1 MRIAVLTAIFAGC
14 AFAQT
19 QSAPDARQIDVQ
31 EIMARV
37 AQSQAASLEARKTF
51 VYDQEVL
58 LRMKRPGGKL
68 AREERVTYT
77 VLPSDSGVSRKLT
90 DCEGKYELHGRFIS
104 YTQAGYHYKGLDI
117 DGDLMGSFEDST
129 GEAKALDGISYDYFP
144 LTAERQATY
153 IFTLEGTETVKGR
166 MAYRVRFVPRDK
178 TSIFDDDDGDSA
190 AWKGVALIDAA
201 EYQPVSV
208 VTELAAR
215 VPLAVK
221 LLLGTDIRGLGF
233 SISYQR
239 VADGIWFPV
248 SFGGEFEVR
257 GLFLYRRTITV
268 SLVNKN
274 FRRADVSSTVAYSPI
289 Q

>member
-1 MRIAVLTAIFAGC
+1 MRIAALTVMLAEC

-19 QSAPDARQIDVQ
+19 ESAPDVH
-31 EIMARV
+31 EIMGRV
-37 AQSQAASLEARKTF
+37 AQSQAASIEVRKDF
-51 VYDQEVL
+51 VYDQEEL
-58 LRMKRPGGKL
+58 LRMKRAGGNL

-77 VLPSDSGVSRKLT
+77 VLPSDSGVSRKLVNC
-90 DCEGKYELHGRFIS
+90 DGKYELKGHFIS
-104 YTQAGYHYKGLDI
+104 YTQPGFHYKGLDI

-129 GEAKALDGISYDYFP
+129 GESKALDGISHDYFP
-144 LTAERQATY
+144 LTAERQAKY
-153 IFTLEGTETVKGR
+153 KFTLEGTETVHGR
-166 MAYRVRFVPRDK
+166 LAYRIRFVPLDK
-178 TSIFDDDDGDSA
+178 SSIFDDDDGDSA
-190 AWKGVALIDAA
+190 AWKGVALIDA
-201 EYQPVSV
+201 EDYQPVSV
-208 VTELAAR
+208 DTQLAGR

-233 SISYQR
+233 SISYRR

-257 GLFLYRRTITV
+257 GLFLYRRNISV

-274 FRRADVSSTVAYSPI
+274 FRRADVTSTVAYSPI

>member
-1 MRIAVLTAIFAGC
+1 MRIAALAVVLAEC

-19 QSAPDARQIDVQ
+19 QSAPDVQ
-31 EIMARV
+31 EIMDRV
-37 AQSQAASLEARKTF
+37 AKSQTASIDARKTF
-51 VYDQEVL
+51 VYDQEELV
-58 LRMKRPGGKL
+58 RMKRPGGKV

-77 VLPSDSGVSRKLT
+77 VLPSDSGVSRQLVNC
-90 DCEGKYELHGRFIS
+90 DGKYELKGHFIS
-104 YTQAGYHYKGLDI
+104 YAQPGYHYKGLDI

-129 GEAKALDGISYDYFP
+129 GESKALDGISHDYFP
-144 LTAERQATY
+144 LTAERQAKY
-153 IFTLEGTETVKGR
+153 EFTLEGTETVKGR
-166 MAYRVRFVPRDK
+166 RVYRIRFGPRDK

-190 AWKGVALIDAA
+190 AWKGVALIDAQD
-201 EYQPVSV
+201 YQPVSV
-208 VTELAAR
+208 DTQLAGR

-221 LLLGTDIRGLGF
+221 ILLGTDIRGLGF
-233 SISYQR
+233 SISYQK

-257 GLFLYRRTITV
+257 GLFLYRRNISV

-274 FRRADVSSTVAYSPI
+274 FRRADVTSTVAYSPI